1 MVLAI
6 GCGGPPPPPP
16 SPVVIA
22 HPIAAP
28 APASC
33 DPGVP
38 AAACTAYLATAK
50 TGALARCDHPTGA
63 WRYALVAPLYT
74 PVDDISA
81 DQLRAMWRGEARVHL
96 AASADTT
103 AALAPALG
111 TARIEP
117 LPDRRAVRWAIVPAD
132 ELSPAWK
139 IVTVGGA
146 HPLRDDS
153 GVLSVGLCGGPITNV
168 DPKEITTLAM
178 TGVTAMARFTA
189 KLMDRKGTTYPAR
202 DIASWFEH
210 TDYVHISNEVSFV
223 PDCEPSADRGQPFCS
238 REQYIELMAKVH
250 ANLVELD
257 GSHLDDFGSKWLT
270 HTIEMYEQRGWHFF
284 GGGRDQVEASRPLL
298 LDDKAGTKL
307 AFLGCNMPHSTS
319 HTIRN
324 RPDVAYCDLAR
335 LEYQIA
341 DLRHQGY
348 TPIVSIQHEEVYTHA
363 PPDIVVHDFRRLAAA
378 GAAVVFGSQ
387 AHFAHPFEV
396 VDGAFVHYGAGN
408 LFFDQSWKG
417 ARDATND
424 RFYFHHG
431 KLLAVDHLFTRL
443 EEAGRP
449 RPMTGEERAL
459 FLKTLDD
466 ERAKLPPANP
476 WSVPHEM
483 KMDAIPD
490 DFLIAKQPIALS
502 IRLAGGGATAT
513 LRRAVPIRKKL
524 LVPAIVAFVA
534 KKYGVEPAQV
544 SVR

>member
-1 MVLAI
+1 MLEQ
-6 GCGGPPPPPP
+6 C
-16 SPVVIA
+16 
-22 HPIAAP
+22 
-28 APASC
+28 
-33 DPGVP
+33 
-38 AAACTAYLATAK
+38 AT
-50 TGALARCDHPTGA
+50 PTSA

-74 PVDDISA
+74 AIDDVSP
-81 DQLRAMWRGEARVHL
+81 DKLRAMWRGNKL
-96 AASADTT
+96 AASPDTI
-103 AALAPALG
+103 AALAPILG
-111 TARIEP
+111 EPHVAP
-117 LPDRRAVRWAIVPAD
+117 LPDKKAIRWAIVPAD

-139 IVTVGGA
+139 VITVGGA
-146 HPLRDDS
+146 HPLRDPS
-153 GVLSVGLCGGPITNV
+153 VLAVGLCGDPITNV
-168 DPKEITTLAM
+168 DPAEVTTLAM

-202 DIASWFEH
+202 DIASWFAN

-223 PDCEPSADRGQPFCS
+223 PDCEPSEDRGQPFCS
-238 REQYIELMAKVH
+238 REQYIELMDKVH

-257 GSHLDDFGSKWLT
+257 GSHLDDYGSKWLT
-270 HTIEMYEQRGWHFF
+270 HTIEMYEQRGWKFF
-284 GGGRDQVEASRPLL
+284 GGGRDQLEASRPLL

-307 AFLGCNMPHSTS
+307 AFLGCNMPHSTG

-341 DLRHQGY
+341 DLRRQGY
-348 TPIVSIQHEEVYTHA
+348 TPIVSIQHEEVYTHT

-378 GAAVVFGSQ
+378 GAAIVFGSQ

-424 RFYFHHG
+424 RFYFHRG
-431 KLLAVDHLFTRL
+431 KLLAVDHLYTRL

-449 RPMTGEERAL
+449 RPMTGDERAL
-459 FLKTLDD
+459 FMKTLDD

-476 WSVPHEM
+476 WSTPRAVAL
-483 KMDAIPD
+483 DTIPD

-502 IRLAGGGATAT
+502 IRIAGDSAVAT
-513 LRRAVPIRKKL
+513 LRRAVPIKRKL

-534 KKYGVEPAQV
+534 TKYGVEPARVRV
-544 SVR
+544 STSR

>member
-1 MVLAI
+1 MRGWFAVVFAI
-6 GCGGPPPPPP
+6 GCGQPTPLPA
-16 SPVVIA
+16 V
-22 HPIAAP
+22 HAAP
-28 APASC
+28 VAVVAAVPAASC

-38 AAACTAYLATAK
+38 QAACTAYLASAK
-50 TGALARCDHPTGA
+50 TGALSRCDHPTGA

-74 PVDDISA
+74 PVDDLSA
-81 DQLRAMWRGEARVHL
+81 ARLRAMWRGETRIHL
-96 AASADTT
+96 AASADTI
-103 AALAPALG
+103 AALAPVLG
-111 TARIEP
+111 DARVD
-117 LPDRRAVRWAIVPAD
+117 LLADRHVVRWAIVPVD

-146 HPLRDDS
+146 HALRDDG
-153 GVLSVGLCGGPITNV
+153 GVLAVGLCGGAITNV
-168 DPKEITTLAM
+168 DPKDVTTLAM

-257 GSHLDDFGSKWLT
+257 GSHLDDFGSRWFA

-284 GGGRDQVEASRPLL
+284 GGGRDQTEASRPLL

-319 HTIRN
+319 RTIRN

-335 LEYQIA
+335 LEDQIA

-424 RFYFHHG
+424 RFYFHRG
-431 KLLAVDHLFTRL
+431 KLLAVDHLFTRI

-449 RPMTGEERAL
+449 RPMRDDERAGL
-459 FLKTLDD
+459 LKTLD
-466 ERAKLPPANP
+466 EELEKLPHADP
-476 WSVPHEM
+476 WRVPHEV
-483 KMDAIPD
+483 A
-490 DFLIAKQPIALS
+490 
-502 IRLAGGGATAT
+502 
-513 LRRAVPIRKKL
+513 RA
-524 LVPAIVAFVA
+524 A
-534 KKYGVEPAQV
+534 
-544 SVR
+544 